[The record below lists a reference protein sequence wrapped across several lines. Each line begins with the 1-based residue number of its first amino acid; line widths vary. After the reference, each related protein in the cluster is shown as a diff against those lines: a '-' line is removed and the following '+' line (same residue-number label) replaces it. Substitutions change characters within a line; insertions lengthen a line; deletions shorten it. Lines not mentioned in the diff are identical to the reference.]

1 MFNVVFVDFQFKLMK
16 RYPSITRVQA
26 MELLTNQG
34 VGIDQYLFNFK
45 KSNRTKL
52 NVD

>member
-1 MFNVVFVDFQFKLMK
+1 MVVDFELKLME

-34 VGIDQYLFNFK
+34 VGIDHYLLILKNK
-45 KSNRTKL
+45 PSK
-52 NVD
+52 